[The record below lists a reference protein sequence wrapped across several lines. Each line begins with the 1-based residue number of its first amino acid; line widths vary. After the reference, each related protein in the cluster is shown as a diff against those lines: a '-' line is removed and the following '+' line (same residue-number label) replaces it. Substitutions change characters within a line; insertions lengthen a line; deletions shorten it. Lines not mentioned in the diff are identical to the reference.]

1 MANRYPLTLD
11 TSDGQIKELPNG
23 DNLNLT
29 GNSIVGVLDVTAQ
42 GTLTAATIDA
52 ANININS
59 SPLAEVA
66 TSGDYDDLLNK
77 PLNLSQFTNDSNFV
91 SSGANISLL
100 TNDANYLTSASWLTL
115 TNKPVTVAE
124 LGLVDGVSTSTPVS
138 FLPNDAGYVTASQ
151 LESGVISVNSTGDI
165 KGSVF
170 GDDSTILVDGVL
182 SSINLDGTIRGN
194 IVPYVD
200 IAYSIGTPV
209 NEFANVYAAN
219 FTGNLQ
225 GSVFS
230 DDSTTQIIDA
240 FNSIV
245 TASNVTITLPNDAA
259 ILDLVYDG
267 SVPDTDTLQAAIKV
281 FEGPTLT
288 HGIFFGQ
295 DAMTLIPDV
304 VANVGLKLF
313 PDRIVS
319 SGLGFKIDPTDI
331 NNLSA
336 PVEALEVIGNAKAD
350 IFKGDLIGSVFAED
364 SSPIIDATDG
374 SLYYAPTT
382 PSDWNGTAPTTV
394 GAALDRLA
402 TLVKTLNGGTGA

>member
-52 ANININS
+52 ANININNN
-59 SPLAEVA
+59 PLAEVA
-66 TSGDYDDLLNK
+66 TSGDYNDLLNK

-138 FLPNDAGYVTASQ
+138 FLPNDAGYVTASE
-151 LESGVISVNSTGDI
+151 LESGIISVNSTGDV

-200 IAYSIGTPV
+200 VAYSIGTPV

-240 FNSIV
+240 FNGIV
-245 TASNVTITLPNDAA
+245 TASNVTITLPNSAA

-295 DAMTLIPDV
+295 DALTLIPDV

-336 PVEALEVIGNAKAD
+336 PIEALEVVGNAKAD

>member
-42 GTLTAATIDA
+42 GTITAATINVA
-52 ANININS
+52 ALNINS
-59 SPLAEVA
+59 NPLAEIA
-66 TSGDYDDLLNK
+66 TSGNYNDLLNK
-77 PLNLSQFTNDSNFV
+77 PLNLSDFANDANFV
-91 SSGANISLL
+91 SIGNNISLL
-100 TNDANYLTSASWLTL
+100 ANDAGYLTSVSWLQL

-124 LGLVDGVSTSTPVS
+124 LGLVDSVDTTSPISIFT
-138 FLPNDAGYVTASQ
+138 NDIGYVTEDQ
-151 LESGVISVNSTGDI
+151 IEGIEVLTGNYR
-165 KGSVF
+165 GSVF

-182 SSINLDGTIRGN
+182 NSFNLNGTVRSDIIPFGDN
-194 IVPYVD
+194 IYN
-200 IAYSIGTPV
+200 IGSPA
-209 NEFANVYAAN
+209 NEFLSLYVGTV
-219 FTGNLQ
+219 TGDLQ

-230 DDSTTQIIDA
+230 DDSATPIIDA

>member
-52 ANININS
+52 ATININS
-59 SPLAEVA
+59 TPLAEIA
-66 TSGDYDDLLNK
+66 TSGDYNDLLNK

-91 SSGANISLL
+91 SSGDNISLL

-138 FLPNDAGYVTASQ
+138 FLPNDVGYVTASE
-151 LESGVISVNSTGDI
+151 LESGTISVNSTGDI

-182 SSINLDGTIRGN
+182 SSINLDGTVRGN
-194 IVPYVD
+194 IVPFVD
-200 IAYSIGTPV
+200 VAYSIGSPV

-230 DDSTTQIIDA
+230 DDSTTQIIDG

-245 TASNVTITLPNDAA
+245 TASNVTVTLPNSAAA
-259 ILDLVYDG
+259 IDLVYDG
-267 SVPDTDTLQAAIKV
+267 ILLDEDTLQAALRV
-281 FEGPTLT
+281 YEGPTLT
-288 HGIFFGQ
+288 HGMFFGQ
-295 DAMTLIPDV
+295 NAMTLIPDV

-319 SGLGFKIDPTDI
+319 SGLGFKIDPNDI

-336 PVEALEVIGNAKAD
+336 PVEALEVVGNAKAD

-364 SSPIIDATDG
+364 SSPIVDATDG

>member
-29 GNSIVGVLDVTAQ
+29 GNNIVGVLDVTAQ

-66 TSGDYDDLLNK
+66 TSGNYNDLLDK

-91 SSGANISLL
+91 ASGDNISLF

-151 LESGVISVNSTGDI
+151 LESGVISVNTTGDV

-200 IAYSIGTPV
+200 VAYSIGTPV

-245 TASNVTITLPNDAA
+245 TASNVTIQVPNNAPE
-259 ILDLVYDG
+259 LHFVYDG
-267 SVPDTDTLQAAIKV
+267 SVPDTDTLQAAIRV

-331 NNLSA
+331 NNQSA

-364 SSPIIDATDG
+364 SSPIIDAIDG

>member
-42 GTLTAATIDA
+42 GTITAATINVA
-52 ANININS
+52 ALNINS
-59 SPLAEVA
+59 NPLAEIA
-66 TSGDYDDLLNK
+66 TSGDYNDLLNK
-77 PLNLSQFTNDSNFV
+77 PLNLSDFANDANFV
-91 SSGANISLL
+91 SIGNNISLL
-100 TNDANYLTSASWLTL
+100 ANDAGYLTSVSWLQL

-124 LGLVDGVSTSTPVS
+124 LGLVDSVDTTSPISIFT
-138 FLPNDAGYVTASQ
+138 NDIGYVTEDQ
-151 LESGVISVNSTGDI
+151 IEGIEVLTGNYR
-165 KGSVF
+165 GSVF

-182 SSINLDGTIRGN
+182 NSFNLNGTVRSDIIPFGDN
-194 IVPYVD
+194 IYN
-200 IAYSIGTPV
+200 IGSPA
-209 NEFANVYAAN
+209 NEFLSLYVGTV
-219 FTGNLQ
+219 TGDLQ

-230 DDSTTQIIDA
+230 DDSATPIIDA